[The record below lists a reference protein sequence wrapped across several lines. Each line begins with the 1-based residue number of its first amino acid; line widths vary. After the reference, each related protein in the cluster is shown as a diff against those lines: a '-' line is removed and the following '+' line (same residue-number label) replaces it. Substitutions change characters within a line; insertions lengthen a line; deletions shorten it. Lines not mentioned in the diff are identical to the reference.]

1 MRTIRI
7 PAALLIA
14 VLTVSPALAQD
25 TAAAP
30 APASELAALRS
41 DYEDA
46 LRRLLQKHIAAD
58 EVATAAEV
66 SRELDRICPAPSEPE
81 SGPAPVGTWKWIG
94 YSFATFGS
102 NGIVTSGQNKGVWK
116 WTDQAEGKFRVSWVN
131 GYVDEMTVAPN
142 GKLLHGV
149 NNEQSKFVAHFV
161 APEKKS
167 SQTK

>member
-1 MRTIRI
+1 MRTPRI
-7 PAALLIA
+7 AAALALLA
-14 VLTVSPALAQD
+14 AAPAVSPALAQD
-25 TAAAP
+25 AAP
-30 APASELAALRS
+30 SPTSELAALRS

-46 LRRLLQKHIAAD
+46 LRRLLQKHVAAD
-58 EVATAAEV
+58 DVAAAAEV
-66 SRELDRICPAPSEPE
+66 SRELDRISPAPPEPE

-116 WTDQAEGKFRVSWVN
+116 WTDQAAGKFRVAWVN

-167 SQTK
+167 PQTK